1 MEVMDKIKVRRRILE
16 ILYEQFVEHP
26 YNRTTPKEFKEQL
39 GISLRDLNYNMIYL
53 EDKGLVELQ
62 KPLEGSLFVGA
73 RITYRGI
80 DLVENEYEFDI
91 MFPVVKRAL
100 PPDNVFNQ
108 FTLLIDA
115 IEVDDTINSDLKELI
130 IEGIK
135 EIIDELKKVNP
146 SYAVVKK
153 FLVKV
158 KERNYD
164 IGEKL
169 QAILKNPLISKI
181 LADSAKKELEDL

>member
-1 MEVMDKIKVRRRILE
+1 MK

-39 GISLRDLNYNMIYL
+39 GISLRDLNYNIIYL
-53 EDKGLVELQ
+53 EDKCLIELQ
-62 KPLEGSLFVGA
+62 KPLEGSIFVGA
-73 RITYRGI
+73 RITHKGI
-80 DLVENEYEFDI
+80 DLVEDEYEFDI
-91 MFPVVKRAL
+91 MFPAFKKIS
-100 PPDNVFNQ
+100 PPGNVFTQ
-108 FTLLIDA
+108 FTLLLDS
-115 IEVDDTINSDLKELI
+115 IEVDGSINSDLKELI
-130 IEGIK
+130 IENIK
-135 EIIDELKKVNP
+135 QIQNELKKIES

-153 FLVKV
+153 SLDKV

-169 QAILKNPLISKI
+169 QAILRNPSISKI

>member
-1 MEVMDKIKVRRRILE
+1 MDRIEVRRSILK

-26 YNRTTPKEFKEQL
+26 YNRITPKEFKEQL
-39 GISLRDLNYNMIYL
+39 GINLKDLNYNIIYL
-53 EDKGLVELQ
+53 EDKCLIELQ
-62 KPLEGSLFVGA
+62 KPLEGSIFVGA
-73 RITYRGI
+73 RITHRGI
-80 DLVENEYEFDI
+80 DLVEDEYEFDI
-91 MFPVVKRAL
+91 MFPTFKRAS
-100 PPDNVFNQ
+100 PPRNVFTQ
-108 FTLLIDA
+108 FTLLIDS
-115 IEVDDTINSDLKELI
+115 IEVDGSINSDLKELI
-130 IEGIK
+130 IENIK
-135 EIIDELKKVNP
+135 QIQNELKKIEP

-169 QAILKNPLISKI
+169 QAILRNPSISKI